1 MPPYS
6 TLADY
11 DELQQPTYDGILAA
25 SAAIDARTSQ
35 HAPLLAIQ
43 TTYRT
48 TLRSSFVSLPRPV
61 TPTTVAVIEERVDIA
76 EMTAAAALAVDG
88 VRLAV
93 DARTLSVGGQERRVT
108 NAMTYR
114 WYSNR
119 LWEFVDYY
127 GSNGYGFGYEDAVWI
142 DGVMGWGRRVPVHGT
157 GYAESLAAD
166 AETIAFTGTTA
177 PSVGTAL
184 QWDDEICAVRAVA
197 GDPGAF
203 TLNLDRG
210 LDGTEIADH
219 AASTTLVRLTVPA
232 NLRAACVILAKRYSS
247 ISNRPGS
254 GGAFSPDIG
263 QEALV
268 WANVDPLIAEF
279 WRPHEA

>member
-1 MPPYS
+1 MAIPYAPVAS
-6 TLADY
+6 TLAY
-11 DELQQPTYDGILAA
+11 GQVMAA
-25 SAAIDARTSQ
+25 SAAIDARTKQ

-48 TLRSSFVSLPRPV
+48 TLRSSFISLPRPV

-114 WYSNR
+114 WYSDR

-166 AETIAFTGTTA
+166 AETIAFTGAEA
-177 PSVGTAL
+177 PSAGTAL
-184 QWDDEICAVRAVA
+184 QWDSELMAVSAVGGA
-197 GDPGAF
+197 GGAF

-232 NLRAACVILAKRYSS
+232 NLREATLLVAKR
-247 ISNRPGS
+247 IGHLDDQPGAGPAWS
-254 GGAFSPDIG
+254 TEGDTTVNLFR
-263 QEALV
+263 
-268 WANVDPLIAEF
+268 NVDPLIAEF
-279 WRPHEA
+279 VRPHEA